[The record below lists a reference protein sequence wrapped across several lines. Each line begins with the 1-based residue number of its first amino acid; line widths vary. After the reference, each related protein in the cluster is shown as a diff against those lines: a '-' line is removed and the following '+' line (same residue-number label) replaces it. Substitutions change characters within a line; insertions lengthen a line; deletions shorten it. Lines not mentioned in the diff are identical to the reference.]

1 MLGAGH
7 LCIDLCQGAVPA
19 LLPFLASRHG
29 YSYAALGALLLF
41 STIGSS
47 IIQPAFGML
56 SDRIARP
63 WLMPAGL
70 ALAAVGI
77 GFAGPAPSYALTA
90 TAVVLSGLGVAAFH
104 PEAAKFAGLASR
116 ERRGRG
122 MSLFTVGGNAG
133 FAIGPLLT
141 TPLVLVFGLSGTLAL
156 ALLPLTASIVLAREL
171 PRLRRL
177 EEQRPPRTVTAGRDR
192 WGAFSRLSAL
202 IAVRSG
208 VHFGLQAFVPAYF
221 VAELATSKATGNLA
235 LTLFL
240 AAGAVGTLVGG
251 GLVDRWGART
261 VLVATMVAILP
272 PLIVLP
278 LVGEVAA
285 MALVAVIGFFTIA
298 SFSVTVVLGQAY
310 LPNHVG
316 LASGVTLGLAIGL
329 GGVSATVLGTVADAW
344 GLNAV
349 LWTMAVLPIP
359 AILLAVSLPAIPG
372 NNGLDERTPSVA
384 PGVRFD
390 GMHAAS
396 PQRIADHSPHG

>member
-56 SDRIARP
+56 SDRFARP